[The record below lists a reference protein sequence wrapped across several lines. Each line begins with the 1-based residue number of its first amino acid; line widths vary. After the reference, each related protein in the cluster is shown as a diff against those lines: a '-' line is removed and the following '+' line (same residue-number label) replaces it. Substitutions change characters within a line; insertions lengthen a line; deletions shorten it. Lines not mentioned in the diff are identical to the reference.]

1 MFYSRSI
8 AFSFS
13 LKTQDLYYVI
23 HSPSSGCDSLEL
35 VVIGSL
41 TINVW
46 VSLSLY
52 SFYPFLVAEVG
63 ISLWFYLSTGR
74 DRGAVLAHLT
84 KTNTESN

>member
-1 MFYSRSI
+1 
-8 AFSFS
+8 
-13 LKTQDLYYVI
+13 
-23 HSPSSGCDSLEL
+23 
-35 VVIGSL
+35 VIGSL

-46 VSLSLY
+46 GSLSLY